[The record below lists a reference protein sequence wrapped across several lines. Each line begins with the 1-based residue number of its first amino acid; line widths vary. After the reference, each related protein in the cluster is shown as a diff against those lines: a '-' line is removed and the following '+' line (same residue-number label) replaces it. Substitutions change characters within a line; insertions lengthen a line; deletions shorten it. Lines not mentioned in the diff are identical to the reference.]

1 MISVWTEPLLLTY
14 SLVQLEGFTSLQKMN
29 LIDFQISEMQK
40 ILLLICDSRIG
51 RKKTRYYKMLT
62 KEEKALAIEK
72 NKRAEKDT
80 GSAEVQIALLTE
92 KIKKLTIHMTNNKH
106 DYSSKRGMDIMIAR
120 RANLLSYLKRT
131 DYARYEAALAN
142 LKASTKKN

>member
-1 MISVWTEPLLLTY
+1 
-14 SLVQLEGFTSLQKMN
+14 
-29 LIDFQISEMQK
+29 
-40 ILLLICDSRIG
+40 
-51 RKKTRYYKMLT
+51 MLT

-120 RANLLSYLKRT
+120 RDNLLSYLKRT